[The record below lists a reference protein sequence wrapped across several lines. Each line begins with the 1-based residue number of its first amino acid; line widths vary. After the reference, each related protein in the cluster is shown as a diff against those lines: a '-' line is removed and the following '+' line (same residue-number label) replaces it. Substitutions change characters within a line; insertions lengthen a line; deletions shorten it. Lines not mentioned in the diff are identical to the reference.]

1 MSIFRIEETAGRAS
15 LVVSAHCRLRSPT
28 LPECSP
34 CRVYLMIKG
43 IISRSEAHGTQCK
56 FLERLTTKE
65 SKSSHSVATSLTA
78 RISQNVSPYQK
89 CILPD
94 PIPPTATSSFN
105 GRSKTNGHYMPCP
118 AKLLSPLFLITPVLT
133 GRVGQAFFPFLLI
146 F

>member
-1 MSIFRIEETAGRAS
+1 MSVFRTEETAGRAS

-34 CRVYLMIKG
+34 CRVYPMIKG

-56 FLERLTTKE
+56 CLERLTTKE
-65 SKSSHSVATSLTA
+65 SKSSHSLATSLTA

-94 PIPPTATSSFN
+94 PIPPN
-105 GRSKTNGHYMPCP
+105 CD
-118 AKLLSPLFLITPVLT
+118 LQL
-133 GRVGQAFFPFLLI
+133 
-146 F
+146 